1 MSVSKIE
8 MDPWFDSCLLA
19 NSADM
24 VTQLQLSIVG
34 EEMKGTSIAVNAHM
48 HQLTETECIH
58 QLSLLRDSLELSYSL
73 LQSGDRD
80 YVYDCKNF

>member
-1 MSVSKIE
+1 MSVSEIE

-34 EEMKGTSIAVNAHM
+34 EKMKGTSLAVNAHFHKLTEEECV
-48 HQLTETECIH
+48 HQLN
-58 QLSLLRDSLELSYSL
+58 LLRDSLELSYDL
-73 LQSGDRD
+73 LQSGDKN
-80 YVYDCKNF
+80 YVYDCNSF